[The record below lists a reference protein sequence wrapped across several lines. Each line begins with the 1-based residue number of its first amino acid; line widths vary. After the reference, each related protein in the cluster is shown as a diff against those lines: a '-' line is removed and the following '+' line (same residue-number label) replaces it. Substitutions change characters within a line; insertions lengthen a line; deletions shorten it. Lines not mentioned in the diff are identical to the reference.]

1 MASIED
7 EVKIMQDVMEVVY
20 EERNKDKLKHDV
32 DGMSQLLWRL
42 LEECNK
48 RPRKSSSL
56 PEKIKQH
63 VKDIYWSLRLHL
75 EFHCGRDPVDL
86 ENLRK
91 VELDLGLDTQC
102 QPGVKCAIDP
112 GSKLL
117 EIVSKGKTNS
127 LIKEE
132 VAPRW
137 LDATHL

>member
-1 MASIED
+1 MASIEG
-7 EVKIMQDVMEVVY
+7 EVKIIAEVVY
-20 EERNKDKLKHDV
+20 EETNKGRLKHDI
-32 DGMSQLLWRL
+32 DGMSQLLLGL

-63 VKDIYWSLRLHL
+63 FKDIYWSLRLHL
-75 EFHCGRDPVDL
+75 EFHFGRDAVDL

-91 VELDLGLDTQC
+91 VGEDLGLDTWC

-127 LIKEE
+127 LIKAE
-132 VAPRW
+132 VAPR
-137 LDATHL
+137 